1 MARAKAEKPYH
12 HGELREALV
21 AAGRKLLGGKGF
33 ARLHPARM
41 RAPGQVSHAAPAHH
55 FASIDDL
62 LAEIATRGFH
72 DLTAAMTAEARR
84 SGGDAAARLVGQG
97 VGYMAFAAANPALFQ
112 LMFSREANHFETPA
126 LAAAAKSA
134 YHLHREAVEAVIPQA
149 SGDVKERMV
158 DFAWAAVHGFITLVL
173 DGQLGEQDSSRA
185 LKARGLAA
193 LVGDGRGR
201 RPGRRRRPLERDAE
215 QQGSRSRR
223 RPAPCGSAS
232 PARRHWR

>member
-21 AAGRKLLGGKGF
+21 AAGRKLLEEKGLRGF
-33 ARLHPARM
+33 TLRECAR
-41 RAPGQVSHAAPAHH
+41 RAQVSHAAPAHH

-62 LAEIATRGFH
+62 LAEIATRGYH

-97 VGYMAFAAANPALFQ
+97 VGYMAFAAANPVLFQ

-173 DGQLGEQDSSRA
+173 EGQLGERDS
-185 LKARGLAA
+185 
-193 LVGDGRGR
+193 
-201 RPGRRRRPLERDAE
+201 PGRSRRAGWRRSRPWSRPSCGPAAAAARA
-215 QQGSRSRR
+215 GSGTAGLRPRR

-232 PARRHWR
+232 PGRRHWR